1 MVQANGIARGDEMA
15 VSGFMVAACTRAFR
29 VKTAACPSG
38 SSRHSTD
45 EFYWLRE
52 SVKIVVFA
60 DALPTNFSLTEHDKM
75 TNTTQPAVEL
85 DGKDLPAHCPNPAMP
100 LWSSHPRVFLE
111 FNSHGLAK
119 CPYCGTAYTLKPG
132 ASAGHH

>member
-45 EFYWLRE
+45 EFYCLRE
-52 SVKIVVFA
+52 SVKIVVLQQLYCTFI
-60 DALPTNFSLTEHDKM
+60 PPS
-75 TNTTQPAVEL
+75 
-85 DGKDLPAHCPNPAMP
+85 LPA
-100 LWSSHPRVFLE
+100 SRSITR
-111 FNSHGLAK
+111 
-119 CPYCGTAYTLKPG
+119 
-132 ASAGHH
+132 